1 MKSSFLLSLLFIVSI
16 NALAQKPVPSAEQ
29 VLKQAYGQAA
39 KENKNLMVIFHASWC
54 GWCHKMDTSLNDP
67 SVKKFFDDNY
77 VITHLTVLESPGKKN
92 LENPGA
98 EALLEKHRGKDQ
110 GIPFWLVFD
119 GKGKLLA
126 DALIPSAAN
135 TPDAKP
141 KNSGCPAT
149 AEEVE
154 HFIQV
159 LRKTSR
165 MNETQLDAVRKRF
178 RQNEN

>member
-1 MKSSFLLSLLFIVSI
+1 MKLSLFLSLLLAVSI
-16 NALAQKPVPSAEQ
+16 SALAQKPAPSAEQ

-39 KENKNLMVIFHASWC
+39 KENKNVMVIFHASWC
-54 GWCHKMDTSLNDP
+54 GWCHRMDTALNDP
-67 SVKKFFDDNY
+67 SVKKFFDDNF
-77 VITHLTVLESPGKKN
+77 VITHLTVMESPGKKN

-119 GKGKLLA
+119 SKGELLA
-126 DALIPSAAN
+126 DALIPPAVN
-135 TPDAKP
+135 TPDAKA

-165 MNETQLDAVRKRF
+165 MNETQLAAVRKRF
-178 RQNEN
+178 RENDQ

>member
-1 MKSSFLLSLLFIVSI
+1 MRSFLFFSLLLIVSMST
-16 NALAQKPVPSAEQ
+16 LAQKPTPSAEQ

-39 KENKNLMVIFHASWC
+39 KENKNVMVIFHASWC
-54 GWCHKMDTSLNDP
+54 GWCHRMDTSLNDP

-77 VITHLTVLESPGKKN
+77 IITHLTVLESKDKKE

-98 EALLEKHRGKDQ
+98 EALLEKHKGKEQ

-119 GKGKLLA
+119 SKGELLA
-126 DALIPSAAN
+126 DALIPPASN
-135 TPDAKP
+135 VTTAKP

-159 LRKTSR
+159 LQKTSR
-165 MNETQLDAVRKRF
+165 MNETQLAAVRKRF
-178 RQNEN
+178 RENEK

>member
-1 MKSSFLLSLLFIVSI
+1 MKPLFLSLLLAVSM
-16 NALAQKPVPSAEQ
+16 NVLAQQPVPSAEQ

-39 KENKNLMVIFHASWC
+39 KENKNVMVIFHASWC
-54 GWCHKMDTSLNDP
+54 GWCHRMDTALNDP

-77 VITHLTVLESPGKKN
+77 VITHLTVMESKDKKN

-98 EALLEKHRGKDQ
+98 EALFEKYRGKDQ

-119 GKGKLLA
+119 SKGQLLA
-126 DALIPSAAN
+126 DALIPPPASNPA
-135 TPDAKP
+135 AKP
-141 KNSGCPAT
+141 RNSGCPAT

-165 MNETQLDAVRKRF
+165 MNETQLEAVRKRF
-178 RQNEN
+178 RENEN

>member
-1 MKSSFLLSLLFIVSI
+1 MKLSFFLSLFLIVSMS
-16 NALAQKPVPSAEQ
+16 ALAQKPSAEQ
-29 VLKQAYGQAA
+29 VLKQASGQAA
-39 KENKNLMVIFHASWC
+39 KENKNVMVIFHASWC
-54 GWCHKMDTSLNDP
+54 GWCHRMDTSLNDP

-77 VITHLTVLESPGKKN
+77 VITHLTVMESRDKKD

-98 EALLEKHRGKDQ
+98 EAFLEKHNGKDQ

-119 GKGKLLA
+119 SKGKLLA
-126 DALIPSAAN
+126 DALIPPPAN
-135 TPDAKP
+135 NPAAKP
-141 KNSGCPAT
+141 NNSGCPAT

-165 MNETQLDAVRKRF
+165 MNETQLAAVRKRF
-178 RQNEN
+178 RENEK

>member
-1 MKSSFLLSLLFIVSI
+1 MRLSFFLCLLFVVSM

-29 VLKQAYGQAA
+29 VLKQAYGRAA
-39 KENKNLMVIFHASWC
+39 KENKNVMVIFHASWC
-54 GWCHKMDTSLNDP
+54 GWCHRMDTALNDL

-77 VITHLTVLESPGKKN
+77 VITHLTVMESRDKKD
-92 LENPGA
+92 LENPGS
-98 EALLEKHRGKDQ
+98 EAFLENHKGKDQ

-119 GKGKLLA
+119 SKGKLLA
-126 DALIPSAAN
+126 DALIPPSSN

-154 HFIQV
+154 HFIGV

-165 MNETQLDAVRKRF
+165 MNETQLAAVRKRF
-178 RQNEN
+178 RENDK

>member
-1 MKSSFLLSLLFIVSI
+1 MKIFLFSLLLIFSVSAI
-16 NALAQKPVPSAEQ
+16 AQKTQPSAEE
-29 VLKQAYGQAA
+29 VLKQAYGQAE
-39 KENKNLMVIFHASWC
+39 KEKKNVMVIFHASWC
-54 GWCHKMDTSLNDP
+54 GWCHKMDTALNDP

-77 VITHLTVLESPGKKN
+77 VITHLTVMESRDKKH

-98 EALLEKHRGKDQ
+98 DALLQKYKGADA

-126 DALIPSAAN
+126 DALIPPPAG
-135 TPDAKP
+135 TPNAQP
-141 KNSGCPAT
+141 KNSGCPAS

-165 MNETQLDAVRKRF
+165 MNETQLEAVRKRF
-178 RQNEN
+178 RENEN

>member
-1 MKSSFLLSLLFIVSI
+1 MKLSFFLSLLLVVSM
-16 NALAQKPVPSAEQ
+16 NALAQKPMPSAEQ

-39 KENKNLMVIFHASWC
+39 KEKKNVMVIFHASWC
-54 GWCHKMDTSLNDP
+54 GWCHKMDTALNDP
-67 SVKKFFDDNY
+67 SVKKSFDDNY
-77 VITHLTVLESPGKKN
+77 VITHLTVMESRDKKD

-98 EALLEKHRGKDQ
+98 EALLEKHKGKDA

-119 GKGKLLA
+119 SKGELLA
-126 DALIPSAAN
+126 DALIPPPSN
-135 TPDAKP
+135 VPNAKP

-154 HFIQV
+154 HFIRV

-165 MNETQLDAVRKRF
+165 MNETQLAAVRKRF
-178 RQNEN
+178 RENDQ